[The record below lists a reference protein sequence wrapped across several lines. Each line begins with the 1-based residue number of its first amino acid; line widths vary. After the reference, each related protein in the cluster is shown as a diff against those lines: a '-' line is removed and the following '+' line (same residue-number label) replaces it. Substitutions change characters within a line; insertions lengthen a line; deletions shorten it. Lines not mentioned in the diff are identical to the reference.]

1 MYISSAMQDDLT
13 KDPEVI
19 EGEVVDETPN
29 VAVSQTLDLTS
40 LINEHVG
47 RIEKLKIEMG
57 KYKEMLD
64 DIFQNDPTYQQHDK
78 LVKEA
83 QKVRNGTKKQLMKM
97 PQAADLVSRIQEFKN
112 MIKESNE
119 SLSGYLQEYQRSTGL
134 FQIETSDGSVREII
148 YTARL
153 IKA

>member
-1 MYISSAMQDDLT
+1 MPDD
-13 KDPEVI
+13 
-19 EGEVVDETPN
+19 TPN
-29 VAVSQTLDLTS
+29 IAVSQTLDLTS

-47 RIEKLKIEMG
+47 RIEKLKIEAG

-97 PQAADLVSRIQEFKN
+97 PQAADLVARIQEFKN

-134 FQIETSDGSVREII
+134 FQIETSDGEVREII

-153 IKA
+153 IKAS